1 MEERIKIAY
10 DLDGGWHKSWK
21 SRVFGDKRSKNSCLN
36 NEKAYSKVL
45 SKLEHLE

>member
-10 DLDGGWHKSWK
+10 DPDGGWHKSLK

-36 NEKAYSKVL
+36 KEKAYSKDL
-45 SKLEHLE
+45 N